1 METAETRRPSRHH
14 PRADPQRVDR
24 AVTADPRYLLPP
36 WWAGALRAAR
46 RSPNRLVV
54 PTRVHL
60 AHLRHRKPLA
70 APTQAFS
77 CSCSQQHSSML
88 RLRGILRA
96 RSNSMQHSH
105 PLPMWVHQTLLQS
118 LRRRRWHCNQGA
130 RGGGDSGGG
139 VSAITHD
146 AVPVGP
152 RCMRSRPDA
161 VLSPSTK
168 AARERQNCPPSPQV
182 RATALPTRWPDANFD
197 FTAFDTVRVRD
208 GALAYCPTYRGIP
221 SDGSSASV
229 CQAERRY
236 LLSAL
241 GPPLQRIRK
250 CFEEGG
256 ADYDCEADVELE
268 RALKAKMISTEVLL
282 RKASRGGK
290 RGRMAVSARLR
301 RWNAGDQAFACS

>member
-88 RLRGILRA
+88 RQRGILRA

-130 RGGGDSGGG
+130 RLPPVTAPNLPRRNSCYTRGTGRHHLSMLRGLR
-139 VSAITHD
+139 VS
-146 AVPVGP
+146 
-152 RCMRSRPDA
+152 
-161 VLSPSTK
+161 
-168 AARERQNCPPSPQV
+168 
-182 RATALPTRWPDANFD
+182 
-197 FTAFDTVRVRD
+197 
-208 GALAYCPTYRGIP
+208 TYPMLVKRH
-221 SDGSSASV
+221 
-229 CQAERRY
+229 
-236 LLSAL
+236 
-241 GPPLQRIRK
+241 PLHW
-250 CFEEGG
+250 C
-256 ADYDCEADVELE
+256 LE
-268 RALKAKMISTEVLL
+268 HH
-282 RKASRGGK
+282 
-290 RGRMAVSARLR
+290 RLR
-301 RWNAGDQAFACS
+301 HLHLQMDKCIRGNCNSRRTS